1 LDLVYN
7 SQAGNG
13 WLGIGWDL
21 SVGSI
26 QRSTSKGVP
35 TYIDSKD
42 TFIFNLSGQSQELV
56 SIGTG
61 SDTYGP
67 YTEYRAQIESSF
79 TRFRYYPIGKYGGP
93 WRAWTKDGRRHEFMG
108 LALHFPS
115 SKYFYWG
122 LTKVTDTQGN
132 YMEFSYPPV
141 LLGGGAVH
149 TASVAPSYGAPA
161 APSYPAPSA
170 PGGGGAV
177 SYLPDLIRYTGHEG
191 SGLAPTNEVVFGY
204 DTRPDPLSGCRSG
217 FKQDLLQRLVS
228 IEIRSAGTTIR
239 RYQLQYLKST
249 AGFSLLTSIQ
259 MFGKDG
265 SSLPAETF
273 TYGSLQSSFGP
284 EVEWISPNDNWNL
297 GNGNT
302 SGATFIAMLDIN
314 RDGLPDHVE
323 KTTSMAG
330 SFKVRLNTGSGLA
343 SASFCGPPLATI
355 GT

>member
-1 LDLVYN
+1 MQRTRLFSAFTAAPIFLVTFFLLSANAGEKSGPNPSNRAPTGAPKASMFTGAFTYSNPIQVQPGRNGMQPDLDLVYN

-141 LLGGGAVH
+141 LLRTWSCAHRFCG
-149 TASVAPSYGAPA
+149 SSYGAPA
-161 APSYPAPSA
+161 ASYPAPSA
-170 PGGGGAV
+170 EVAERSAICPILFATLGMKDPV
-177 SYLPDLIRYTGHEG
+177 WPPPTRSSLDTT
-191 SGLAPTNEVVFGY
+191 LAQ
-204 DTRPDPLSGCRSG
+204 TRLSGCRSG
-217 FKQDLLQRLVS
+217 FNQEFIAKACVHRDS
-228 IEIRSAGTTIR
+228 KW
-239 RYQLQYLKST
+239 RYDHT
-249 AGFSLLTSIQ
+249 
-259 MFGKDG
+259 
-265 SSLPAETF
+265 SLPIAVF
-273 TYGSLQSSFGP
+273 TKHSWFLP
-284 EVEWISPNDNWNL
+284 
-297 GNGNT
+297 
-302 SGATFIAMLDIN
+302 ADI
-314 RDGLPDHVE
+314 H
-323 KTTSMAG
+323 
-330 SFKVRLNTGSGLA
+330 
-343 SASFCGPPLATI
+343 SAVWKRWKFLTR
-355 GT
+355 